1 MTLINRTHRSLF
13 LEVKGKRLEKLL
25 SPNWEQRGR
34 GCIPSIRAPCRAAW
48 TRRAA
53 GSSRRSS
60 QPHPSAPRVGLRPS
74 STCKA
79 QCCPAP
85 RAPGLQQP
93 PRHPREAGPGR
104 APAPRL
110 PPQRARGILTERSAQ
125 RGLSR
130 PSDSQAVRSGSPRP
144 ARDRDGPSAA
154 SSAGDARFEE
164 WARCRSA
171 GCALPAR

>member
-1 MTLINRTHRSLF
+1 MPGSLD
-13 LEVKGKRLEKLL
+13 
-25 SPNWEQRGR
+25 
-34 GCIPSIRAPCRAAW
+34 
-48 TRRAA
+48 RRA

-60 QPHPSAPRVGLRPS
+60 QPHPAPGQRPS

-79 QCCPAP
+79 QCCPVP

-93 PRHPREAGPGR
+93 PRRPREAGPGR

-130 PSDSQAVRSGSPRP
+130 PSDSPAVRSGSPRP
-144 ARDRDGPSAA
+144 ARERDGPSAT
-154 SSAGDARFEE
+154 STAGDARFEE

-171 GCALPAR
+171 GCAPPVDVRLASAAVT